1 MYNTN
6 TSFGTVPFLS
16 PRDKNKVTR
25 RVSWLGSQLSVE
37 EGSIALRGGEC
48 PRGTLSKNSLAHTV
62 RSFVRP
68 SVLPKRKCREAT
80 TGNGGSDGAAAQV
93 QPKLASALWAS

>member
-68 SVLPKRKCREAT
+68 FFPSVSAAKQRPGTEAAT
-80 TGNGGSDGAAAQV
+80 ARPLRFNRS
-93 QPKLASALWAS
+93 